1 MWIDSTPEAHDMDV
15 KEQHQILIRRRFA
28 ALMNPDD
35 IEGFKIVREN
45 VRENIQI
52 LV

>member
-1 MWIDSTPEAHDMDV
+1 MDV

-28 ALMNPDD
+28 TLMNSDD
-35 IEGFKIVREN
+35 IGGFKIVNGN
-45 VRENIQI
+45 VRETIQI